1 MIMRCSNWASDQF
14 WPSVIQQ
21 RILPLINHLS
31 SFTEPESDGYGI
43 RLIDQELS
51 AIREIECDL
60 RTRRN
65 ARTRTCTIPSEILA
79 NIFYNIFHPPFTDNL
94 SWIIVTHVCRHW
106 RQVALDHPSLW
117 TNIST
122 ALGDRAMIQ
131 MLARSKEC
139 VPITFE
145 HYGRKCDFQDH
156 ILPHLHR
163 VEKLLLH
170 DHSHPIK
177 DILYVLKQGTI
188 PTLKSL
194 TISALGHDFK
204 LPLISLLRANP
215 QLRSV
220 TLLNVGTLL
229 DDIPDLPLRERD
241 EQPIKNLRQLH
252 LNSPGFAYPTINQL
266 LNVLKSF
273 RNLRGLTLSGLNLVA
288 SNS

>member
-1 MIMRCSNWASDQF
+1 
-14 WPSVIQQ
+14 
-21 RILPLINHLS
+21 
-31 SFTEPESDGYGI
+31 
-43 RLIDQELS
+43 
-51 AIREIECDL
+51 
-60 RTRRN
+60 
-65 ARTRTCTIPSEILA
+65 
-79 NIFYNIFHPPFTDNL
+79 
-94 SWIIVTHVCRHW
+94 
-106 RQVALDHPSLW
+106 
-117 TNIST
+117 
-122 ALGDRAMIQ
+122 MIQ

-170 DHSHPIK
+170 DHSHSIK
-177 DILYVLKQGTI
+177 DILYVLEQGTI
-188 PTLKSL
+188 PKLRSL

-273 RNLRGLTLSGLNLVA
+273 RNLRGLTLSGLTLVA